1 MATSII
7 NKVIHD
13 FKLVYTTATPSG
25 TIAAHG
31 GAGANLTPT
40 APSGYTFLTHLGVWN
55 TGVVGVTVAFDTN
68 QIPAESINVYQNNT
82 TSGTTNRGKI
92 NLLSLYYK

>member
-1 MATSII
+1 MATSTI

-13 FKLVYTTATPSG
+13 LKLVYTSFTPSG
-25 TIAAHG
+25 TIAAHS
-31 GAGANLTPT
+31 GASATLTPT
-40 APSGYTFLTHLGVWN
+40 APSGYTFLAHLDVWN

-68 QIPAESINVYQNNT
+68 QIPIESINVHQNNT
-82 TSGTTNRGKI
+82 TNGTTNRGKI